1 MNKNKLSKIG
11 LALEKAVKKDCEKN
25 ITVSFS
31 GGIDSALVAFLA
43 SKYTDVELI
52 AVGVKDSHDIEAAKS
67 AANVINLDLTVKE
80 LNDEELISEATIL
93 QKKLKLT
100 QFEVGFMLPFWV
112 AAKNA
117 KNKILM
123 CGQGAD
129 EVFGGYARF
138 RESMKNANLDEE
150 TKSLLEIIP
159 NRELKICKL
168 FGLKLSCP
176 YLSEEVIQTSKLYS
190 QKQHIGI
197 VGKEKLREAAIGLGL
212 SKEIANRKKKAAQ
225 YGSGSQKV
233 MKKKIK
239 HEINF
244 EMPFESDIV
253 AESIKKATDPE
264 NDGWV
269 ESSIENNIMKAKV
282 KAQNMGSLR
291 EAAEDFMSCVS
302 IAENVLKK

>member
-67 AANVINLDLTVKE
+67 AANIINLDLTVKE

-244 EMPFESDIV
+244 EMPFESDKV
-253 AESIKKATDPE
+253 ADMRKL
-264 NDGWV
+264 
-269 ESSIENNIMKAKV
+269 AKD
-282 KAQNMGSLR
+282 QLR
-291 EAAEDFMSCVS
+291 HGRRSKEKNE
-302 IAENVLKK
+302 

>member
-11 LALEKAVKKDCEKN
+11 LALEKAIKKDCEKN

-244 EMPFESDIV
+244 EMPFESDKV

>member
-1 MNKNKLSKIG
+1 MSKDKLSEIG
-11 LALEKAVKKDCEKN
+11 QAIERAVRKDCEEN

-43 SKYTDVELI
+43 SKYTNVELI
-52 AVGVKDSHDIEAAKS
+52 AVGVKDSHDIDAAKS
-67 AANVINLDLTVKE
+67 AAKIINLDLTVKE
-80 LNDEELISEATIL
+80 LNDEELISEAAIL

-138 RESMKNANLDEE
+138 RESMKNTNLDEE
-150 TKSLLEIIP
+150 TKSLLKIIP
-159 NRELKICKL
+159 NREQEISKM

-176 YLSEEVIQTSKLYS
+176 YLSKDVIQASKLYS
-190 QKQHIGI
+190 QEQHIGV
-197 VGKEKLREAAIGLGL
+197 VGKEKLRKAAIALGL
-212 SKEIANRKKKAAQ
+212 SEKIANRKKKAAQ

-233 MKKKIK
+233 LKRKYKYL
-239 HEINF
+239 INF
-244 EMPFESDIV
+244 EIPF
-253 AESIKKATDPE
+253 
-264 NDGWV
+264 
-269 ESSIENNIMKAKV
+269 
-282 KAQNMGSLR
+282 
-291 EAAEDFMSCVS
+291 
-302 IAENVLKK
+302 

>member
-1 MNKNKLSKIG
+1 MNKDKLSEIG
-11 LALEKAVKKDCEKN
+11 VALEKAVKKDCERN

-43 SKYTDVELI
+43 SKYTNVELI

-67 AANVINLDLTVKE
+67 AAKIINLNLTVKE
-80 LNDEELISEATIL
+80 LNEKELISEATIL

-112 AAKNA
+112 VAKNA

-129 EVFGGYARF
+129 EVFGGYARY
-138 RESMKNANLDEE
+138 RESIQKTNLDEE

-159 NRELKICKL
+159 NREQKISKL

-176 YLSEEVIQTSKLYS
+176 YLSEEVIQASKLYS

-197 VGKEKLREAAIGLGL
+197 VGKEKLREAAIGIGL
-212 SKEIANRKKKAAQ
+212 SEEIAYRKKKAAQ

-233 MKKKIK
+233 MKKNIK

-244 EMPFESDIV
+244 EIPFESKKV

-269 ESSIENNIMKAKV
+269 ESSIENNIMKVKV

-302 IAENVLKK
+302 VAKDVLIK

>member
-1 MNKNKLSKIG
+1 MSKDKLSEIA
-11 LALEKAVKKDCEKN
+11 LALEKAVRNDCEKN

-31 GGIDSALVAFLA
+31 GGIDSTLVAFLA
-43 SKYTDVELI
+43 NKYTNVELI
-52 AVGVKDSHDIEAAKS
+52 SVGVKDSYDIEAAKS
-67 AANVINLDLTVKE
+67 AAKIINLNLTVKE
-80 LNDEELISEATIL
+80 LNEEELISEAAIL

-138 RESMKNANLDEE
+138 RESIENTDLDKE
-150 TKSLLEIIP
+150 TRALLKIIP
-159 NRELKICKL
+159 SREQKISKL

-176 YLSEEVIQTSKLYS
+176 YLSEEVIQASKLYS
-190 QKQHIGI
+190 QKQHIGT
-197 VGKEKLREAAIGLGL
+197 VGKEKLRKAAIGLGL
-212 SKEIANRKKKAAQ
+212 SEEIANRKKKAAQ

-233 MKKKIK
+233 LKKKNQYL
-239 HEINF
+239 INF
-244 EMPFESDIV
+244 EIPFESNKV

-264 NDGWV
+264 NNGWV
-269 ESSIENNIMKAKV
+269 ESYIENNIMKAKV

-291 EAAEDFMSCVS
+291 EAAEDFMSCISV
-302 IAENVLKK
+302 AKNVLKK

>member
-233 MKKKIK
+233 LKKKNK
-239 HEINF
+239 YLINF
-244 EMPFESDIV
+244 EIPFESNKV
-253 AESIKKATDPE
+253 AESIKRATDPE

-282 KAQNMGSLR
+282 KAQNMGCLR
-291 EAAEDFMSCVS
+291 EAAEDFMSCISV
-302 IAENVLKK
+302 AQNVLKK

>member
-1 MNKNKLSKIG
+1 MSKDKLSEIG
-11 LALEKAVKKDCEKN
+11 QAIEKAVRNDCEKN

-43 SKYTDVELI
+43 SKYTNVELI
-52 AVGVKDSHDIEAAKS
+52 AVGVKDSHDIDAAKS
-67 AANVINLDLTVKE
+67 AAEIINLDLTVKE
-80 LNDEELISEATIL
+80 LNDEELISEAAIL

-117 KNKILM
+117 KNEILM

-138 RESMKNANLDEE
+138 RESMKNTNLDEE
-150 TKSLLEIIP
+150 TKSLLKIIP
-159 NRELKICKL
+159 NREQEISNM

-176 YLSEEVIQTSKLYS
+176 YLSKDVIQASKLYS
-190 QKQHIGI
+190 QEQHIGV
-197 VGKEKLREAAIGLGL
+197 VGKEKLRKAAIALGL
-212 SKEIANRKKKAAQ
+212 SEKIANRKKKAAQ

-233 MKKKIK
+233 LKRKYKYL
-239 HEINF
+239 INF
-244 EMPFESDIV
+244 EIPFESNKV

-269 ESSIENNIMKAKV
+269 ESSIEGNIMKAKV

-291 EAAEDFMSCVS
+291 EAAEDFMSCISV
-302 IAENVLKK
+302 AENVLKK

>member
-1 MNKNKLSKIG
+1 MNKDKLSEIG
-11 LALEKAVKKDCEKN
+11 VALEKAVKKDCERN

-43 SKYTDVELI
+43 SKYTNVELI

-67 AANVINLDLTVKE
+67 AAKIINLNLTVKE
-80 LNDEELISEATIL
+80 LNEKELISEATIL

-112 AAKNA
+112 VAKNA

-129 EVFGGYARF
+129 EVFGGYARY
-138 RESMKNANLDEE
+138 RESIQKTNLDEE

-159 NRELKICKL
+159 NREQKISKL

-176 YLSEEVIQTSKLYS
+176 YLSEEVIQASKLYS

-197 VGKEKLREAAIGLGL
+197 IGKEKLREAAIGIGL
-212 SKEIANRKKKAAQ
+212 SEEIAYRKKKAAQ

-233 MKKKIK
+233 MKKNIK

-244 EMPFESDIV
+244 EIPFESKKV

-269 ESSIENNIMKAKV
+269 ESSIENNIMKVKV

-302 IAENVLKK
+302 VAKDVLIK

>member
-1 MNKNKLSKIG
+1 MSKDKLSEIG
-11 LALEKAVKKDCEKN
+11 QAIEKAVRDDCEKN

-43 SKYTDVELI
+43 SKYTNVELI
-52 AVGVKDSHDIEAAKS
+52 AVGVKDSHDIDAAKS
-67 AANVINLDLTVKE
+67 AAKIINLDLTVKE
-80 LNDEELISEATIL
+80 LSDEELISEAAIL

-138 RESMKNANLDEE
+138 RESMKNANLDKE

-159 NRELKICKL
+159 NREQKISNM
-168 FGLKLSCP
+168 FGLRLSCP
-176 YLSEEVIQTSKLYS
+176 YLSEEVIQASKLYS
-190 QKQHIGI
+190 QEQHIGTM
-197 VGKEKLREAAIGLGL
+197 GKEKLRNAAIGLGL
-212 SKEIANRKKKAAQ
+212 PEEIANRKKKAAQ

-233 MKKKIK
+233 LKKKNRYL
-239 HEINF
+239 INF
-244 EMPFESDIV
+244 EIPFESNKI

-269 ESSIENNIMKAKV
+269 ESYIENNVMIAKV

-291 EAAEDFMSCVS
+291 KAAEDFMSCISV
-302 IAENVLKK
+302 AENVLKK

>member
-1 MNKNKLSKIG
+1 MSKDKLSEIG
-11 LALEKAVKKDCEKN
+11 QAIEKAVRNDCEKN
-25 ITVSFS
+25 ITASFS

-43 SKYTDVELI
+43 SKYTNVELI
-52 AVGVKDSHDIEAAKS
+52 AVGVKDSHDIDAAKS
-67 AANVINLDLTVKE
+67 AAKIINLDLTVKE
-80 LNDEELISEATIL
+80 LNDEELISEAAIL

-138 RESMKNANLDEE
+138 RESMKNNNLDEE
-150 TKSLLEIIP
+150 TKSLLKIIP
-159 NRELKICKL
+159 NREQEISKI

-176 YLSEEVIQTSKLYS
+176 YLSKDVIQASKLYS
-190 QKQHIGI
+190 QEQHIGV
-197 VGKEKLREAAIGLGL
+197 VGKEKLRKAAIGLGL
-212 SKEIANRKKKAAQ
+212 SERIANRKKKAAQ

-233 MKKKIK
+233 LKKKYK
-239 HEINF
+239 YLINF
-244 EMPFESDIV
+244 EIPFESNKV

-269 ESSIENNIMKAKV
+269 ESSIEDNIMKAKV

-291 EAAEDFMSCVS
+291 EAAEDFMSCISV
-302 IAENVLKK
+302 AENVLKK